1 MRTPLAPMSK
11 QLMFVAQIVGQL
23 LVLPAS
29 EDAHIAGE
37 ITVLTDPREY
47 FVDRGICRPDLRWR
61 RPGTKGGHM
70 VLANTCTSRIHNY

>member
-1 MRTPLAPMSK
+1 
-11 QLMFVAQIVGQL
+11 MFVAQIVGQL